1 MGYSNEKRVV
11 RLLLKFNGN
20 LEPVLEKLLS
30 GPDWK
35 HGHGKHG
42 HGHCGKHEKIQKDK
56 ESQEYKEFKEKKKEF
71 KQKLH

>member
-1 MGYSNEKRVV
+1 MGYTNEKRIV

-20 LEPVLEKLLS
+20 MEPVLEKLLS

-35 HGHGKHG
+35 HGKHGK

-56 ESQEYKEFKEKKKEF
+56 ES
-71 KQKLH
+71 